1 MIFTT
6 KMIYLGVEPK
16 TSKKT
21 GKGYLMAKFMSAE
34 NSIFEFYI
42 NPEKVALVTDLG
54 KMQQFAQTGVKL
66 EMTSY
71 QGNIQVDIVG
81 VQI

>member
-1 MIFTT
+1 MNFTT
-6 KMIYLGVEPK
+6 KMVYLGVEPK

-21 GKGYLMAKFMSAE
+21 GKSYLMGKFMSSDNA
-34 NSIFEFYI
+34 IFEFYI
-42 NPEKVALVTDLG
+42 SPEKLALITDIG
-54 KMQQFAQTGVKL
+54 KLQQFSPVGVKL

-81 VQI
+81 VQA